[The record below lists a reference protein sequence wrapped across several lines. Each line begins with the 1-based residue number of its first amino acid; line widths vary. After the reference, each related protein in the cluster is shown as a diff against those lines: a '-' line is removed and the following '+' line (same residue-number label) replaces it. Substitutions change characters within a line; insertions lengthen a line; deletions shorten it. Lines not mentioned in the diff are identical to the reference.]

1 LKFYKA
7 AGGWTFRRQEEAR
20 LHLWQEHEIMD
31 PDEDN
36 GMCPGENSTAVSP
49 SNTSHT
55 APFVAGLKKA
65 NNSRSSN
72 GSHDGDHVKANSL
85 SGAALSGIDTS
96 AIRTPRFTK
105 PAILTGREIT
115 ETSNSDD
122 ELSPSLRKRRRLY
135 RSSGASTTEATGP
148 PPLVEESPQAGPL
161 DSLEIGHMPS
171 MFDHDGKEQSDDEPS
186 PSLRKRRRLHRNSDA
201 STTEAT
207 GPPPLVEESTQPGH
221 LDSLE
226 IGHMPSMFDHDGG
239 DHSDP
244 HPNHPSAIPSAEA
257 SVVRNSPTNDAR
269 HWAGK
274 EASYKQTVALLVAD
288 HDRVVRAW
296 EDERAVLMAERDEA
310 CALQRV
316 TELSRH
322 RVADILIQTRNMI
335 HEACGIADSE
345 TRLTL
350 QALGTNIERS
360 LYEEDLRVAREREE
374 LGLVLGNN

>member
-7 AGGWTFRRQEEAR
+7 SGGWTFRRQEEAR

-36 GMCPGENSTAVSP
+36 GMCPAENSTAVSP
-49 SNTSHT
+49 SNTSQS

-65 NNSRSSN
+65 NNSRLSN
-72 GSHDGDHVKANSL
+72 GSDDGDYVKANSL
-85 SGAALSGIDTS
+85 SRAALSGIDTGG
-96 AIRTPRFTK
+96 IRTPRFTT

-115 ETSNSDD
+115 ETSNSD
-122 ELSPSLRKRRRLY
+122 EEPSPSLRKRRRLH
-135 RSSGASTTEATGP
+135 RNSGASTKEATGP
-148 PPLVEESPQAGPL
+148 PALVEESTQAGPL

-171 MFDHDGKEQSDDEPS
+171 MFDHDG
-186 PSLRKRRRLHRNSDA
+186 RK
-201 STTEAT
+201 
-207 GPPPLVEESTQPGH
+207 Q
-221 LDSLE
+221 
-226 IGHMPSMFDHDGG
+226 
-239 DHSDP
+239 SDP
-244 HPNHPSAIPSAEA
+244 HPNHPSAIPPAAA
-257 SVVRNSPTNDAR
+257 SVVRDSPTNDAR
-269 HWAGK
+269 QWARK
-274 EASYKQTVALLVAD
+274 EASYKQTIALLVAD

-296 EDERAVLMAERDEA
+296 EDERAVLMAERDDA

-335 HEACGIADSE
+335 HEAYVIADSE

-360 LYEEDLRVAREREE
+360 LYQEDLHVAREMEE